1 MAFFTILLT
10 NASTPPIYSTPPSP
24 FQPSPSP
31 LPSSQGLAGGAELF
45 FDTPSPTVLEEQE
58 RGWAREHLLRHQILS
73 LSLSTTPSYHESHS
87 SQNPLAWAS
96 GVSTAVETSTKASIH
111 PSLSP
116 LLTPLSS
123 LTPLPSI
130 GARAPSSS
138 PIRRRRGSIVP
149 EDDFWDGLNQVQ
161 TQGRA
166 FRFGAK
172 TYFLTWSQIGNLPN
186 SALEDKMASFG
197 NHLKSESLCT

>member
-1 MAFFTILLT
+1 MLLT

-45 FDTPSPTVLEEQE
+45 LDTPSPTVLKEQE
-58 RGWAREHLLRHQILS
+58 RGWARECLLRHQILS

-87 SQNPLAWAS
+87 SQNPLAWAN

-111 PSLSP
+111 PSSSP

-130 GARAPSSS
+130 GARAPSSG

-172 TYFLTWSQIGNLPN
+172 TYFLTWSQIGDLPN

-197 NHLKSESLCT
+197 NHLKSESLCI